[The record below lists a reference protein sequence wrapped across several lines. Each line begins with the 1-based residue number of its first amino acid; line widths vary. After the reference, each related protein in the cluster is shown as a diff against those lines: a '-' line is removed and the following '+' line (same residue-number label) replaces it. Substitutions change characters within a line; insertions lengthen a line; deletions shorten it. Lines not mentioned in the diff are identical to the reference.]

1 MLAHRLLATVE
12 AHSFGL
18 ILVRVD
24 FGLSLALL
32 IPCVSS
38 DWLALSGQG
47 LILDR
52 ADVGE
57 TCLFKTFPNDS
68 KRFVLDTTKGQLV
81 GILVLAS
88 KLNRLDEVVAHY
100 TCIVDVIFLHK
111 QFLLQLLIGFC
122 DVS

>member
-1 MLAHRLLATVE
+1 
-12 AHSFGL
+12 
-18 ILVRVD
+18 VRVN

-38 DWLALSGQG
+38 DWLALGGQG

-52 ADVGE
+52 SDVGE
-57 TCLFKTFPNDS
+57 TCLFKTFANDS
-68 KRFVLDTTKGQLV
+68 KRLVLDTTKGQLV

-111 QFLLQLLIGFC
+111 QFLFQLLIGFC